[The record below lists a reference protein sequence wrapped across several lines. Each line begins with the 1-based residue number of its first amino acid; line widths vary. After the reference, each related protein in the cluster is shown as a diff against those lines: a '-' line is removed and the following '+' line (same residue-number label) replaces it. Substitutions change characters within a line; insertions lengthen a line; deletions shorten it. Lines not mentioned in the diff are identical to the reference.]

1 MTGPSGEVF
10 PQTRTDKMSPMQ
22 LEMLARGELEYQ
34 PGVSVFAL
42 SRS

>member
-1 MTGPSGEVF
+1 MF

-34 PGVSVFAL
+34 PGVSTLEL
-42 SRS
+42 SSS